1 MAEAQPDR
9 FDLLGVKGF
18 TSLCAV
24 MKVTQRT
31 EWLMGCNK
39 EDNTALLMGNLNSI
53 GRLMK
58 ELKSVEELTMQT
70 LYREQE
76 ILSKGYSTM

>member
-9 FDLLGVKGF
+9 LNLLGVDGYA
-18 TSLCAV
+18 SLCAV
-24 MKVTQRT
+24 MEVSQRA

-39 EDNTALLMGNLNSI
+39 EDNTALLMANLRKI
-53 GRLMK
+53 GGLMDD
-58 ELKSVEELTMQT
+58 LKKVEAHTMQT

-76 ILSKGYSTM
+76 IISTG